1 MKLVTAVAVMEVTLI
16 SLSAQLLLAMILQL
30 GQIHVP
36 QALLSMKEHNFHVI
50 E

>member
-30 GQIHVP
+30 GQIHLP
-36 QALLSMKEHNFHVI
+36 QALSMKEHNFHVI